1 MNKLST
7 FSDIPKGADPVDFSV
22 YAYVKSSCQLF
33 LDPAL
38 KEKLRRLEREISE
51 FEKAK
56 GYPVLRQA

>member
-1 MNKLST
+1 MSA